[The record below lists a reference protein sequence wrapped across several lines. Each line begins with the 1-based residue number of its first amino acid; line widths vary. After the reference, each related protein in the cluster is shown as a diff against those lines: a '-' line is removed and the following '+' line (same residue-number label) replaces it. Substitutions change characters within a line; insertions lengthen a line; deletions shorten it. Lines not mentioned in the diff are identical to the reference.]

1 MCYARDSSPG
11 PHKQMLPNKLS
22 ILYENYSA
30 NFFLAESGYVAGKL
44 ESESRRAGGGMP
56 PPNQD
61 TVCSN
66 GFYADITYHQ
76 MQQYKSC
83 LKSFL

>member
-56 PPNQD
+56 PPPQPRHCVFKWILRRHHIPPNA
-61 TVCSN
+61 T
-66 GFYADITYHQ
+66 I
-76 MQQYKSC
+76 
-83 LKSFL
+83 